1 MVVVFGSINA
11 DLVARVAA
19 LPREGE
25 TGLAREFEVHAGGKG
40 ANQALAARRAGA
52 DVVLV
57 GAVGTDSHADA
68 ALRHLRQ
75 AGVDLAA
82 VRIIDTATGLALIHV
97 DDAGRNTITAVSGA
111 NARLRA
117 DDVPATAIRA
127 HDLVVAQ
134 LEVPVRE
141 VAAVFARA
149 RAARATTLLNF
160 APPAPLVGGLLETTD
175 VLVVNEHEAAALA
188 AQEGLPGEPPAFAA
202 AAADRYGLVAI
213 VTLGAQGA
221 IAATRERRIAAAAAS
236 VAVRDTTAAGDAFV
250 GAFAA
255 SLSRGDPLERALAEG
270 LASGSHACTTNG
282 AQPSIAPRDAWAGLV
297 DPLLASQRREP
308 R

>member
-11 DLVARVAA
+11 DLVARVAV

-25 TGLAREFEVHAGGKG
+25 TGVARAFEVHAGGKG

-52 DVVLV
+52 DVVFV
-57 GAVGTDSHADA
+57 GAVGPDSYADG
-68 ALRHLRQ
+68 ALRHLRR

-82 VRIIDTATGLALIHV
+82 VRVVDAATGLALIHV
-97 DDAGRNTITAVSGA
+97 DDAGRNTITVVPGA
-111 NARLRA
+111 NAHLRA
-117 DDVPATAIRA
+117 ADVPASAIGAR
-127 HDLVVAQ
+127 DLVAAQ

-160 APPAPLVGGLLETTD
+160 APPAPLVPGLLEKTD

-188 AQEGLPGEPPAFAA
+188 AQEGLPGEPPAFAT
-202 AAADRYGLVAI
+202 AAADRFGLVAI

-221 IAATRERRIAAAAAS
+221 IAATRERRITTTAPP
-236 VAVRDTTAAGDAFV
+236 VTVVDTTAAGDAFV

-255 SLSRGDPLERALAEG
+255 SFARGEPLERALAEG
-270 LASGSHACTTNG
+270 LASGSHSCTAAG
-282 AQPSIAPRDAWAGLV
+282 AQPSIAPRAAWAGLV
-297 DPLLASQRREP
+297 DPLLVSASREP